1 MQRALK
7 SLKNMR
13 KMPLPDR
20 PVVQAYGSD
29 YVGADHEVYLFPA
42 AIRSKESVKP
52 EAVLEENTSTCF
64 FHATLPATAI
74 CDVSGRMI
82 CDLCTTEWNGRTVSF
97 DSLQSLL
104 EKDDSGQ
111 ERSHVNWDRIALSL
125 VVLPILFW
133 PAFLVTAPAALVICA
148 LKWRTGATSI
158 VRRSHW
164 RFVVAGLLALL
175 EISFIVL
182 FFTGIFSAW

>member
-20 PVVQAYGSD
+20 PIVQAYGSD

-52 EAVLEENTSTCF
+52 EAVLEGNTSTCF
-64 FHATLPATAI
+64 FHAELPATAI

-82 CDLCTTEWNGRTVSF
+82 CDLCTTEWDGRTVSF

-104 EKDDSGQ
+104 EEGAAGQ

-125 VVLPILFW
+125 ATLPVLFF
-133 PAFLVTAPAALVICA
+133 PAFVVTAPAALIICV
-148 LKWRTGATSI
+148 LKWRTEATSI
-158 VRRSHW
+158 VRRSNW
-164 RFVVAGLLALL
+164 RFAVAGFLALL
-175 EISFIVL
+175 EIVFIV
-182 FFTGIFSAW
+182 FFFSRIFSAW